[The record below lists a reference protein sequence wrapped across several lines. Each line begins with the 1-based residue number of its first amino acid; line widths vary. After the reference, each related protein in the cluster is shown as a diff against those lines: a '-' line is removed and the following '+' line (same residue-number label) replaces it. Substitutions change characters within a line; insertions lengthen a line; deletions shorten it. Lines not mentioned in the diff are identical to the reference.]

1 MAENSPLV
9 TALER
14 LRMAHQA
21 FRRASDEEV
30 RELESLRLEA
40 VRSQGGPPRLVAEIQ
55 LRVMERAF
63 DILQLGR
70 FANAPENHGWMNLF
84 RQWGNE
90 EPVVQFY
97 PELSRRFSPMFR
109 GFFVDY
115 VLGHRLPID
124 EDPIHHCWL
133 RPEDSSVPG
142 IFMDSGRTEPPV
154 PPGARPGTAGIVDFK
169 GASGPDQAYEKP
181 SGSAESKGSAPNE

>member
-1 MAENSPLV
+1 MAEDSPLF

-14 LRMAHQA
+14 LRMGQHS
-21 FRRASDEEV
+21 FRRASDEEM

-40 VRSQGGPPRLVAEIQ
+40 VRSQDGPPRLVAEIQ
-55 LRVMERAF
+55 LRLMERAF

-84 RQWGNE
+84 RQWSEG
-90 EPVVQFY
+90 PVGVFY
-97 PELSRRFSPMFR
+97 EALSSRFSPTFR
-109 GFFVDY
+109 GFFVNY
-115 VLGHRLPID
+115 VQGHPLPID
-124 EDPIHHCWL
+124 KDPIHHCWL
-133 RPEDSSVPG
+133 RPEDSSAPG

-154 PPGARPGTAGIVDFK
+154 PPGARPGAAGIVDFK